1 MVLHEHCLKF
11 SFDVYKA
18 VEYLEGKNLVHPDL
32 AACNVLGSED
42 NVPEVSDLGVIKE
55 ACSTETRANC
65 RSSGQPMRP

>member
-1 MVLHEHCLKF
+1 MVLHGHCLKF

-55 ACSTETRANC
+55 A
-65 RSSGQPMRP
+65 